1 MSSGLSD
8 AELVVLGARPL
19 TPDDPVRVGRY
30 RLAAVLGAGGMGRVY
45 LGWADGRY
53 VAVKVIRPELATS
66 AQFRRRFAHE
76 LAAVSRLDTAFTAAL
91 VDAEPDAN
99 RPWLAT
105 QYVPGVPLEDAV
117 EADGPL
123 QEAAVW
129 RLAAGVATAL
139 QGIHDAGIIHRD
151 LKPSNVILDPDG
163 LKVIDFGVAHAAD
176 LSQLTVTGQHVGTP
190 SYMAPEQARTGV
202 TGPAADIFALGGLLT
217 FAATGKPPFGEGT
230 TTEVLFRVV
239 HEPPDLSG
247 LEETDPH
254 LRTLVEQCLQ
264 KDPKQ
269 RPNAAAVAAAVTAAR
284 AAAQWPEPLRAR
296 IAQRKALA
304 AAAPAD
310 EPAVPDGPLTSA
322 GDEAGLPR
330 KPGQTPA
337 PAPHRRRRAVMA
349 AAAGAVVILA
359 VSAAFAAGLLP
370 PHQESA
376 GSSRVSARASSS
388 APAAASPSAPSR
400 SSTAGARSSP
410 PAGASGHA
418 PPEVGQTGTAPWAGA
433 GGPGGAGGAGTP
445 TITRLPGQGAPPT
458 ASSQPPG
465 QAPAPTATGPRI
477 AWIPGSAASSNGCE
491 AWMNYRSDGFT
502 QALLESWGNNCK
514 MNYFRGPTQQF
525 KDSRQQNGTG
535 TLRTDFYWDGP
546 GVYTWVCVW
555 RDGYYKQNS
564 CGGKYYVENG
574 TYHAA

>member
-8 AELVVLGARPL
+8 AELAVLGARPL

-30 RLAAVLGAGGMGRVY
+30 RLAALLGAGGMGRVY

-53 VAVKVIRPELATS
+53 VAVKVIRPELAGS

-105 QYVPGVPLEDAV
+105 QYVPGVPLDDAV
-117 EADGPL
+117 ETDGPL

-151 LKPSNVILDPDG
+151 LKPSNVILDLDG
-163 LKVIDFGVAHAAD
+163 PRLIDFGVAHAAD

-202 TGPAADIFALGGLLT
+202 IGPAADIFALGGLLT
-217 FAATGKPPFGEGT
+217 FAATGRPPFGEGT

-247 LEETDPH
+247 LEHTDPH
-254 LRTLVEQCLQ
+254 LRTLIEQCLE
-264 KDPKQ
+264 KDPEQ
-269 RPNAAAVAAAVTAAR
+269 RPNAAAVAAAVTATR
-284 AAAQWPEPLRAR
+284 AAAPWPEPLRTR
-296 IAQRKALA
+296 IAQRKVLTAT
-304 AAAPAD
+304 APTD

-330 KPGQTPA
+330 KTGQTPT
-337 PAPHRRRRAVMA
+337 PAPHRRRRTVMA

-359 VSAAFAAGLLP
+359 ASATLAAGLLS
-370 PHQESA
+370 PHKGPA
-376 GSSRVSARASSS
+376 RSSRISTHTSSS
-388 APAAASPSAPSR
+388 APAATSPSAPSR
-400 SSTAGARSSP
+400 SGSSP

-418 PPEVGQTGTAPWAGA
+418 PPEGGQAAPWAGA
-433 GGPGGAGGAGTP
+433 GGAGGAGAP
-445 TITRLPGQGAPPT
+445 TTTRPPGQGPAPT
-458 ASSQPPG
+458 ATTKPPG

-477 AWIPGSAASSNGCE
+477 AWIPGSVASSNGCE
-491 AWMNYRSDGFT
+491 AWMNYRSDGYT

-535 TLRTDFYWDGP
+535 TLTTDFYWDGP

-555 RDGYYKQNS
+555 RDGYYKQNN
-564 CGGKYYVENG
+564 CGGKYYVQNG